1 VAGERTGI
9 HIHRVNDP
17 DTMVLEPSSPM
28 SIQLITISREYGAGG
43 SELGVLLGKQLGWP
57 VLDHELVRQ
66 LAARLSC
73 EEGEV
78 VAMDEHAPSFL
89 ERLAAMAVVTAP
101 ESRAHSSPWATD
113 PDCVAAAAREVLL
126 EAAQTPPLVVV
137 GHGGN
142 CLFRNRADVL
152 RLRVT
157 APFDERVKRV
167 ARRTGVMPHQAANEV
182 RRKDA
187 DRQQYLQRYYQSN
200 VNDACEYDLQINTGT
215 LSLEAAAHLVLSLLR
230 TEPAPH

>member
-1 VAGERTGI
+1 
-9 HIHRVNDP
+9 
-17 DTMVLEPSSPM
+17 M
-28 SIQLITISREYGAGG
+28 SIRLITISREFGAGG
-43 SELGVLLGKQLGWP
+43 SELGVLLGRHLGWP

-101 ESRAHSSPWATD
+101 ESRVHSTPWATD

-126 EAAQTPPLVVV
+126 EAAQNPPLIVV

-142 CLFRNRADVL
+142 CLFRDRTDVL
-152 RLRVT
+152 RIRVA
-157 APFDERVKRV
+157 APFDVRVRRV
-167 ARRTGVMPHQAANEV
+167 AQRTGASPQRAAAEV
-182 RRKDA
+182 RRKDG

-215 LSLEAAAHLVLSLLR
+215 LSLDAAANLVLSLLR
-230 TEPAPH
+230 TEPAPR

>member
-1 VAGERTGI
+1 MNDSPGKTTEPAGSK
-9 HIHRVNDP
+9 P
-17 DTMVLEPSSPM
+17 
-28 SIQLITISREYGAGG
+28 IQLITISREYGAGG
-43 SELGVLLGKQLGWP
+43 SELGVLLGKRLGWP
-57 VLDHELVRQ
+57 VLDHELIRQ

-101 ESRAHSSPWATD
+101 ESRVHSTPWATD

-126 EAAQTPPLVVV
+126 EAAQSPPLIVV

-142 CLFRNRADVL
+142 CLFRDRPDVL

-157 APFDERVKRV
+157 APFDVRVKRV
-167 ARRTGVMPHQAANEV
+167 ARRTGVAPQQASADV

-187 DRQQYLQRYYQSN
+187 DRHQYLQRYYQN
-200 VNDACEYDLQINTGT
+200 NANDACEYDLQINTST
-215 LSLEAAAHLVLSLLR
+215 VSLEAATNLVLSLLR
-230 TEPAPH
+230 TELSQH